1 MAKITVNP
9 EYNLPLIAENAGQ
22 GDIEK
27 RLYRDGQLH
36 VEGVTQKALDD
47 ALAAYD
53 HAQDAFEVEP
63 NEIEI
68 LKDVLRE
75 KGVITDEEISD
86 KRLEKIN
93 AVRGNKI

>member
-9 EYNLPLIAENAGQ
+9 EYNLVLIAENAGQ

-27 RLYRDGQLH
+27 RQYRDGFLH

-53 HAQDAFEVEP
+53 HAQDAPQAEP
-63 NEIEI
+63 SEIE
-68 LKDVLRE
+68 VLRE
-75 KGVITDEEISD
+75 ALKAKGTLTDADMTGAKNALKTE
-86 KRLEKIN
+86 KRPK
-93 AVRGNKI
+93 K

>member
-47 ALAAYD
+47 ALAAYN
-53 HAQDAFEVEP
+53 HAQDAPQAEP
-63 NEIEI
+63 SELET
-68 LKDVLRE
+68 LKAALKA
-75 KGVITDEEISD
+75 KGVLADADIVAAKTSLQAA
-86 KRLEKIN
+86 K
-93 AVRGNKI
+93 AVKA